1 MIINYKISE
10 YQYNQLNLRS
20 ICNKIGTLI
29 RLIKLIFTDLYYN
42 KKVTD
47 KTTVEDVYE
56 QFQMLLDIEES
67 EWQIENNLTFSHEE
81 VKQEAHKW
89 ICNC

>member
-1 MIINYKISE
+1 MQALVLQDYLFNIA
-10 YQYNQLNLRS
+10 
-20 ICNKIGTLI
+20 
-29 RLIKLIFTDLYYN
+29 

-56 QFQMLLDIEES
+56 QFQVLLDIEES

-81 VKQEAHKW
+81 VKEEAHKW
-89 ICNC
+89 LQ